1 MTMCGN
7 PLYSVYMGLILR
19 CGKRCQ
25 RMLPLRQGDKALRD
39 AWEELCGTT
48 DSLAVNLGKDHSTGA

>member
-1 MTMCGN
+1 
-7 PLYSVYMGLILR
+7 
-19 CGKRCQ
+19 
-25 RMLPLRQGDKALRD
+25 MLPLRQGDKALRD